1 MPVVIAI
8 ANLKGGVGKTT
19 LAVNLAGALH
29 SKRRGVVLID
39 ADPQGTA
46 TAWGRGDGLPF
57 QVRRLPLDSDARAWL
72 AALAAESADVL
83 VIDLPP
89 MLGTATAAALAV
101 ADLAILPVTPSGAD
115 IEATGR
121 ALLLVANAQRERG
134 GLPVAV
140 LVPSKVDRR
149 TAAGV
154 EIEAALSG
162 FGVPVGPIIAQRVAL
177 SEAFT
182 AGQWVGDYA
191 PGSPSHIEFKTLGAK
206 VWRMATKGA
215 AHGS

>member
-1 MPVVIAI
+1 MPVVIAV

-29 SKRRGVVLID
+29 SARRAVALVD

-46 TAWGRGDGLPF
+46 LAWGRAGGLPF
-57 QVRRLPLDSDARAWL
+57 PVRGLPLTGETRRWI
-72 AALAAESADVL
+72 AAVQSETAAV

-89 MLGTATAAALAV
+89 MLGTATAAALMVAHVAV
-101 ADLAILPVTPSGAD
+101 LPVTPSGAD

-121 ALLLVANAQRERG
+121 ALQLVTKAQRERG
-134 GLPVAV
+134 GLPGAL

-149 TAAGV
+149 TAAGI
-154 EIEAALSG
+154 EIEAALAG
-162 FGVPVGPIIAQRVAL
+162 FGVPVGTGIAQRVAL

-182 AGQWVGDYA
+182 AGQWIGDYA
-191 PGSPSHIEFKTLGAK
+191 PRSPSHIEFETLAAT
-206 VWRMATKGA
+206 VWRMARKGA
-215 AHGS
+215 RDGG

>member
-19 LAVNLAGALH
+19 VAINLAGALH
-29 SKRRGVVLID
+29 TKRRKVAVID

-46 TAWGRGDGLPF
+46 TAWGRAGGLPF
-57 QVRRLPLDSDARAWL
+57 AVHALPLEGDARGWL
-72 AALAAESADVL
+72 ISLAEMTADVL
-83 VIDLPP
+83 IIDLPP
-89 MLGTATAAALAV
+89 MLGTATAAALAA
-101 ADLAILPVTPSGAD
+101 ADLAVLPVTPSGAD

-121 ALLLVANAQRERG
+121 ALRLVANAQRERD

-140 LVPSKVDRR
+140 LIPSKVDRR
-149 TAAGV
+149 TAAGA

-162 FGVPVGPIIAQRVAL
+162 FGVPVGPVIAQRVVLA
-177 SEAFT
+177 EAFT

-191 PGSPSHIEFKTLGAK
+191 PVSFSRTEFEELGAL
-206 VWRMATKGA
+206 VWRMAAKKKGR
-215 AHGS
+215 

>member
-29 SKRRGVVLID
+29 AKRRGVALID

-46 TAWGRGDGLPF
+46 TAWGRAGGLPF
-57 QVRRLPLDSDARAWL
+57 AVRAMPLESNARAWL
-72 AALAAESADVL
+72 TGLAAETAKVL

-101 ADLAILPVTPSGAD
+101 ADLAVLPVTPSGAD

-121 ALLLVANAQRERG
+121 ALRLVANAQRERD
-134 GLPVAV
+134 GLPDAV
-140 LVPSKVDRR
+140 LIPSKVDRR
-149 TAAGV
+149 TAAGA

-162 FGVPVGPIIAQRVAL
+162 FGVPVGPVIAQRVVL

-191 PGSPSHIEFKTLGAK
+191 PASFSRTEFEELGAL
-206 VWRMATKGA
+206 VWRMATKRAG
-215 AHGS
+215 